1 MASSP
6 QIGSTPGDG
15 AGVVG
20 SPRIS
25 GLAVWEGG
33 DALTQGEVRER
44 LGLESDDFAGRVFR
58 GAAIKERHLSLHSA
72 TLDMSMQA
80 RLRRGQ
86 ERMFEY
92 AVDVVDQLRIDPA
105 EIGAVV
111 SAGMYSLAVPS
122 LAHQLVDRYGME
134 PTVPAYNLTAVGCA
148 SAVPLLRLMTRLLDP
163 ESGKKGLVVAAE
175 RFTEM
180 LTATAPGDPRTKA
193 IGAAIVGDGCAAA
206 LVEFR
211 AGAPGPEIVAS
222 TVHHIAGT
230 LQYVRLDLTE
240 DDYFFYLDR
249 DLPTIAAE
257 RLAPIVEDFL
267 GSSGVS
273 REQIDHWIVHPGGR
287 AILEKIEEALSLG
300 HDDLHVSYDI
310 LARRGNM
317 GTASCFYLLHETQ
330 RVCDPARG
338 TYGLM
343 LTIGPGVVVG
353 LMLIR
358 F

>member
-163 ESGKKGLVVAAE
+163 ESGKKV
-175 RFTEM
+175 
-180 LTATAPGDPRTKA
+180 
-193 IGAAIVGDGCAAA
+193 IVGIKRRHPGSSRYLERKIPRSRRSAIFYQSLHHEAAA
-206 LVEFR
+206 VDGAVPRSRCRIIARSVIDYDHGAHVGLGERRHDRTLYRFR
-211 AGAPGPEIVAS
+211 SVP
-222 TVHHIAGT
+222 
-230 LQYVRLDLTE
+230 
-240 DDYFFYLDR
+240 
-249 DLPTIAAE
+249 
-257 RLAPIVEDFL
+257 
-267 GSSGVS
+267 
-273 REQIDHWIVHPGGR
+273 
-287 AILEKIEEALSLG
+287 
-300 HDDLHVSYDI
+300 
-310 LARRGNM
+310 RGNQHVN
-317 GTASCFYLLHETQ
+317 GRL
-330 RVCDPARG
+330 G
-338 TYGLM
+338 
-343 LTIGPGVVVG
+343 
-353 LMLIR
+353 
-358 F
+358 